1 MLGGGVR
8 FFPIQ
13 SICHWRGYKC
23 SRSAFIFAM
32 YFHCMGVY
40 CRLSI
45 RCTVELWIF
54 RLRLLRPLRTLR
66 LLCRFWLVV
75 ASPLMLSVFHSVSLT
90 VAFIFPWWK
99 LLPPSGSSSVEWYH
113 RWSPQSPLVALFH
126 LLHFHILNALLP
138 DSDDSYGQHNPCWS
152 IRFAF
157 AHIWYISGR
166 ASQFTKA
173 CPKSVLSW
181 NVYRAWCNSS
191 ILLDAIFG
199 RSNCFT
205 DLLTWLNYAT
215 VCCFVSHGASR

>member
-13 SICHWRGYKC
+13 NICHWRGYKC

-54 RLRLLRPLRTLR
+54 RLRLLRPLLTLR

-90 VAFIFPWWK
+90 VAPIPIHVPGKHRLGAGLGK
-99 LLPPSGSSSVEWYH
+99 L
-113 RWSPQSPLVALFH
+113 
-126 LLHFHILNALLP
+126 
-138 DSDDSYGQHNPCWS
+138 
-152 IRFAF
+152 
-157 AHIWYISGR
+157 
-166 ASQFTKA
+166 A
-173 CPKSVLSW
+173 CPTWNISNVGKGKSNTSTRIMLAVGIIRIW
-181 NVYRAWCNSS
+181 KQGIQDMEVQKMK
-191 ILLDAIFG
+191 
-199 RSNCFT
+199 
-205 DLLTWLNYAT
+205 
-215 VCCFVSHGASR
+215 